1 LKPDATYLLK
11 SLSSNDATFFI
22 PPYQRNYEWKQ
33 STCKVFLEDIA
44 KVADS
49 NVKGVRAEH
58 FFGSIVYV
66 VEESGFGVPSK
77 FVLTDGQQ
85 RITTTML
92 FLMALRDSIQDDSYK
107 NTIQHKYIQNDSA
120 SGGTEFKI
128 KLKQVETD
136 WEAYKTLAIGDDF
149 PDEHKSSTVY
159 QNYEFFRSKLV
170 EFSDPE
176 LKNLLENGLMKF
188 EIITIQLEPSTN
200 PWENPQ
206 EIFESMNSLGQ
217 PLSLADLVRNYLL
230 MGKSSDDQ
238 IALYNKYWLRLEK
251 ELPGRLSEFI
261 RDWMQ
266 ADQHRFFK
274 VAKESN
280 FKELYSSFKELVRGR
295 DTSEVFESL
304 SLFSKPYSQAI
315 GLASTGDATLDFIIS
330 DFSTIGSSTS
340 QSLLAE
346 ILLEYS
352 TNKAILK
359 NVQDVLKALRTY
371 VLRRRI
377 LQLNNPENK
386 FFPTVGAHLSRF
398 LNSNNPGHEL
408 LSHFSSY
415 EYALRLPNDSDMK
428 ARLRTINFYNFGVGK
443 STPRLLL
450 AMVEEHLTKA
460 RPQLDDDGL
469 QLEHIMPQTLSSSW
483 KEALGENYASSH
495 MEHVNSIGNI
505 TLIRHNQELGNKPFK
520 EKRAVYLSNSGLQ
533 VTQNLI
539 CTSSPISQ
547 HEILTWGPAQILER
561 AEYIIG
567 LLVEDVLTIP
577 PQLRDTSNW
586 KQEESRTSNFD
597 SKRVLSELIGETI
610 NYLKDPQITAT
621 VISDSRVLF
630 EQKEWALS
638 GLTRELRRRSGEENA
653 SSAYH
658 GAYYWTW
665 DDTKL
670 VNLDV

>member
-1 LKPDATYLLK
+1 MKPDATYLLK

-33 STCKVFLEDIA
+33 STCKVFLEDVV
-44 KVADS
+44 KVAES
-49 NVKGVRAEH
+49 NAKGVRAEH

-92 FLMALRDSIQDDSYK
+92 FLMALRDSINDESYRS
-107 NTIQHKYIQNDSA
+107 TIQNKYIQNDSA

-136 WEAYKTLAIGDDF
+136 WAAYKNIALGYTIPDDQ
-149 PDEHKSSTVY
+149 KGSIVY
-159 QNYEFFRSKLV
+159 QNYEFFRSKLGQL
-170 EFSDPE
+170 SDSE
-176 LKNLLENGLMKF
+176 MKNLLEHGLMKF
-188 EIITIQLEPSTN
+188 EIITIQLEPATN

-230 MGKSSDDQ
+230 MGKTSDDQ

-274 VAKESN
+274 VATESN
-280 FKELYSSFKELVRGR
+280 YKELYSSFKELVRGR
-295 DTSEVFESL
+295 DTATIFEGL
-304 SLFSKPYSQAI
+304 SLFAKPYAQAI
-315 GLASTGDATLDFIIS
+315 GLAPTGNADLDTIIS
-330 DFSTIGSSTS
+330 DFSVIGTSTA
-340 QSLLAE
+340 QSLVAE
-346 ILLEYS
+346 ILLQYS
-352 TNKAILK
+352 NDK
-359 NVQDVLKALRTY
+359 NLESQVQDLLKALRTY

-386 FFPTVGAHLSRF
+386 FFPTVGAHISRF
-398 LNSNNPGHEL
+398 LASQDATSALLGHL
-408 LSHFSSY
+408 SSY
-415 EYALRLPNDSDMK
+415 EYALRLPNDADMK
-428 ARLRTINFYNFGVGK
+428 NRLRTINFYNFGVGK

-460 RPQLDDDGL
+460 RPRLDDEDL
-469 QLEHIMPQTLSSSW
+469 QLEHIMPQTLSGAW
-483 KEALGENYASSH
+483 KESLGGGYEAAH
-495 MEHVNSIGNI
+495 MEHVNNLGNI

-520 EKRAVYLSNSGLQ
+520 DKRAIYLSNSGLQ
-533 VTQNLI
+533 VTQNMI
-539 CTSSPISQ
+539 CSDSPNSETAIV
-547 HEILTWGPAQILER
+547 EWGPTQIIER
-561 AEYIIG
+561 AEYVIG
-567 LLVEDVLTIP
+567 LLVGNVLGIP
-577 PQLRDTSNW
+577 AQLQDTSNW
-586 KQEESRTSNFD
+586 KQEETRTTKFD
-597 SKRVLSELIGETI
+597 SKRVLAELIGETI
-610 NYLKDPQITAT
+610 NYLKDPQITAI
-621 VISDSRVLF
+621 VVSNSKVLF
-630 EQKEWALS
+630 EQTEWTLS
-638 GLTRELRRRSGEENA
+638 ALTRELRRRSGEENA

-665 DDTKL
+665 DDMKL

>member
-1 LKPDATYLLK
+1 MKPDATYLLK

-33 STCKVFLEDIA
+33 STCKVFLEDVT
-44 KVADS
+44 KVAES
-49 NVKGVRAEH
+49 NGKGIRAEH

-92 FLMALRDSIQDDSYK
+92 FLMALRDSINDESYRS
-107 NTIQHKYIQNDSA
+107 TIQNKYIQNDSA

-136 WEAYKTLAIGDDF
+136 WAAYKNIALGYTIQDDQ
-149 PDEHKSSTVY
+149 KGSIVY
-159 QNYEFFRSKLV
+159 QNYEFFRSKLGQL
-170 EFSDPE
+170 SDSE
-176 LKNLLENGLMKF
+176 LKNLLEHGLMKF

-230 MGKSSDDQ
+230 MGKTSDDQ

-280 FKELYSSFKELVRGR
+280 YKELYSSFKELVRDR
-295 DTSEVFESL
+295 DTATVFEDL
-304 SLFSKPYSQAI
+304 AHFAKPYAQAI
-315 GLASTGDATLDFIIS
+315 GLSSTGNAILDNIIA
-330 DFSTIGSSTS
+330 DFSVIGTSTAH
-340 QSLLAE
+340 SLLAE
-346 ILLEYS
+346 ILLQYS
-352 TNKAILK
+352 NDKSLESR
-359 NVQDVLKALRTY
+359 VRDLLKALRTY

-386 FFPTVGAHLSRF
+386 FFPSVGAHISRF
-398 LNSNNPGHEL
+398 LASQDPTSAMLE
-408 LSHFSSY
+408 HFSGY

-428 ARLRTINFYNFGVGK
+428 SRLRTINFYNFGVGK

-450 AMVEEHLTKA
+450 AMVEEHLTKS
-460 RPQLDDDGL
+460 RPQLDDEDL

-483 KEALGENYASSH
+483 KETLGSDYEAAH

-520 EKRAVYLSNSGLQ
+520 EKRAIYLSNSGLQ
-533 VTQNLI
+533 VTQNMI
-539 CTSSPISQ
+539 CTGSPKS
-547 HEILTWGPAQILER
+547 EDAILVWGPTQISDR
-561 AEYIIG
+561 AEYVIN
-567 LLVEDVLTIP
+567 LLVDHVLGIP
-577 PQLRDTSNW
+577 TQLQDTSNW
-586 KQEESRTSNFD
+586 KQEDARTTNFD
-597 SKRVLSELIGETI
+597 SKRVLAELIGETI

-621 VISDSRVLF
+621 VVSNSKVLF
-630 EQKEWALS
+630 EQTEWTLS
-638 GLTRELRRRSGEENA
+638 ALTRELRRRSGEENA

-665 DDTKL
+665 DETRL